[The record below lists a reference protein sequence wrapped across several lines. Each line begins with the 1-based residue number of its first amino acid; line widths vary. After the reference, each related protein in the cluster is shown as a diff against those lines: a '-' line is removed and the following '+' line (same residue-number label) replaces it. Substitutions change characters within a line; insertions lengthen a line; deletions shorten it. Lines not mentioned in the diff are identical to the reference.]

1 MVPFRVNRDI
11 RVPEVRLVDENG
23 QNVGVVSTLDAL
35 QRAEAAELDLVEVS
49 PLAQPPVAKI
59 LDFHQFKYQREKE
72 VQKAKAKQKKQ
83 ELKGV
88 RLSLRIGKHDSDFRL
103 NQAIEFL
110 NDGNK
115 LKVELPLRGREHQHT
130 DLAASIVQSFVEQLK
145 AYHNIVVEQ
154 PVQKQA
160 GRLSLICYSTGKV
173 DQNHKEK

>member
-1 MVPFRVNRDI
+1 M
-11 RVPEVRLVDENG
+11 
-23 QNVGVVSTLDAL
+23 
-35 QRAEAAELDLVEVS
+35 
-49 PLAQPPVAKI
+49 
-59 LDFHQFKYQREKE
+59 
-72 VQKAKAKQKKQ
+72 
-83 ELKGV
+83 
-88 RLSLRIGKHDSDFRL
+88 

-145 AYHNIVVEQ
+145 AYHTLAIEQ

-173 DQNHKEK
+173 EQIKSEKHKA